1 MSYDLDRTL
10 YVNAAAVAGMAAI
23 VIPYARPIAFMM
35 GLMIAD
41 PAEIQRAA
49 AQWNDKSPV
58 DIGPAP
64 ALFATNSNEFH
75 PPMAAPDGATG
86 DSIAYLRS
94 ELGGLARAAGANKEW
109 VGASYDMFMK
119 NFKEFDD
126 QLVLLENRR
135 KGVGDVLHSAADFYH
150 WGAVA
155 CASISGI
162 LVGLMAYI
170 SVARPTPAGLVAEG
184 MVMRIVSTLGSIMQK
199 IMDAQVKGIMKI
211 TVIVAG
217 VAVYYN
223 QQAQSLPGMKA
234 MKGKTPEFTQALS
247 YDTTSGGLLPVV
259 PKVDTDIEQP
269 SVLPN
274 FGW

>member
-10 YVNAAAVAGMAAI
+10 YVDAAAVAGMAAI

-35 GLMIAD
+35 TLMIAD

-58 DIGPAP
+58 DIGPDP
-64 ALFATNSNEFH
+64 ALFSPSFH
-75 PPMAAPDGATG
+75 DSHSPVAAPNGATG

-150 WGAVA
+150 WGALTCTA
-155 CASISGI
+155 IAGI
-162 LVGLMAYI
+162 LMGLVAYI
-170 SVARPTPAGLVAEG
+170 SVARLTPTAMAAET
-184 MVMRIVSTLGSIMQK
+184 MVMRIVTTVGSVMQK

-211 TVIVAG
+211 SVIVAG

-223 QQAQSLPGMKA
+223 QQAQSLPGLKA

-269 SVLPN
+269 GVLPN